1 MVDLP
6 EPEAPTN
13 AAVFP
18 ASEGNVQT
26 LDNLEGR
33 PRRITKFDTL
43 QSEFSVDIVELQPI
57 RVSRVDIRDAV
68 NGVENLCSRTA
79 ALSYG

>member
-18 ASEGNVQT
+18 AWKAMST

-33 PRRITKFDTL
+33 PRGITKFDTL
-43 QSEFSVDIVELQPI
+43 ESKFSVDIVEPQPI
-57 RVSRVDIRDAV
+57 WISRVDNRDAV
-68 NGVENLCSRTA
+68 NGVENLCTRTA